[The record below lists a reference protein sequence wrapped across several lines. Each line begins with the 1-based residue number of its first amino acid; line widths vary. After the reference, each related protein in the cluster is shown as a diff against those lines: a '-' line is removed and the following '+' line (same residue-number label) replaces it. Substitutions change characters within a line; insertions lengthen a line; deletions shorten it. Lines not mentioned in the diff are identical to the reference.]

1 MPWNCLNKQRFEGT
15 HTTGNEGKFLFSY
28 QLPVTRK

>member
-15 HTTGNEGKFLFSY
+15 HTTGNEGKFLFSF